1 MKSHIK
7 HPRDRVCVTEKQIH
21 KAVEA
26 KVDDIRLD
34 IYKAV
39 VQDISVQTLATVLK
53 TLETC
58 YGWKEQRL
66 KQFIQHL
73 HDTEDL
79 MVNPSPL
86 HHRFTHLDNERY
98 MRETYNINLE
108 KEFPAHVETKNE
120 RK

>member
-1 MKSHIK
+1 MRAHIK
-7 HPRDRVCVTEKQIH
+7 NPSNRVYTTEKQIH
-21 KAVEA
+21 NAVEA
-26 KVDDIRLD
+26 EIDSVRLT
-34 IYKAV
+34 IYEAA
-39 VQDISVQTLATVLK
+39 VQDITVQTLATVLK

-86 HHRFTHLDNERY
+86 HHRFTHLDNEKY
-98 MRETYNINLE
+98 MKETYNIDLE
-108 KEFPAHVETKNE
+108 KEFPAHVETKGG

>member
-1 MKSHIK
+1 MKAHAPK
-7 HPRDRVCVTEKQIH
+7 VYVTHSQIH

-26 KVDDIRLD
+26 KVDSIRLE
-34 IYKAV
+34 IYKSA
-39 VQDISVQTLATVLK
+39 VQDITVQTLATVLK

-98 MRETYNINLE
+98 IKETYNINLE
-108 KEFPAHVETKNE
+108 KEFPAHVEIKNG